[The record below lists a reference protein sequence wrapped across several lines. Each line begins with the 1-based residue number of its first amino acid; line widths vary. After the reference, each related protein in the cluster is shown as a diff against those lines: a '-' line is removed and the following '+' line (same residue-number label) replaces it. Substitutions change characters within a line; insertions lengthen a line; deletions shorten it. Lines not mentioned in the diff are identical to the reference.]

1 EHTTTIQTTTSMFT
15 VTGVST
21 PTTPPIPG
29 FPVESILAGLG
40 VGLLGLHL
48 IYRNRSA
55 KKQHST

>member
-1 EHTTTIQTTTSMFT
+1 MFT

-21 PTTPPIPG
+21 PATPPIPG

-55 KKQHST
+55 KKERST